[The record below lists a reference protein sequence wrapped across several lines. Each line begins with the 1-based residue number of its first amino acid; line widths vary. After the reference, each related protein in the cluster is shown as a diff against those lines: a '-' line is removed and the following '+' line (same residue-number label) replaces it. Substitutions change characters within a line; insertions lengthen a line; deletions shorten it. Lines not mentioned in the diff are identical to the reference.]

1 VCGAPKQADLATRID
16 LGQNG
21 FDQPDRMLLES
32 ASDWEFRLPRLR
44 VRFRLPLV
52 FAVLAM
58 IGVAIA
64 YVAGM
69 ALVDS
74 WHSDRYPTADLIGSR
89 AIEVLIVS
97 WCLWVGTSIGS
108 FLNVVAWRMPRGQS
122 INGRSI
128 CPRCYVQLRARDN
141 FPVLGWLALGG
152 RCNTCHLPIS
162 ARYPV
167 VESLVGLSITAVA
180 VVELA
185 RWNLPFQDAHRFG
198 GLAWNAMNDTSL
210 IATLVYHTIALS
222 VAWAMGLI
230 RIDGNRLPAKLVLF
244 GLVVVLLPMLV
255 SPKLMVVPWQME
267 VADGWRPDRHYL
279 DAIMRVIT
287 GLVAAI
293 FLARSLARSLC
304 PTADPK
310 TDPLGKGTAR
320 LVDLIAI
327 LAIPIL
333 VVGWQA
339 SVAVVV
345 IASVIAVLVRG
356 WLQSPD
362 ALGAFAIATPVA
374 LTLQLVIWRWS
385 QGFTYWPSEGSSPS
399 VWLAW
404 GAAALMIPIWLR
416 DDLKPDS
423 GQPPTDNR

>member
-1 VCGAPKQADLATRID
+1 MPR
-16 LGQNG
+16 
-21 FDQPDRMLLES
+21 ES
-32 ASDWEFRLPRLR
+32 ASDWEFRLPILR
-44 VRFRLPLV
+44 VRFRLPLI

-58 IGVAIA
+58 IGVATA

-69 ALVDS
+69 VMIDS
-74 WHSDRYPTADLIGSR
+74 RHSDPYRVADLIGTR
-89 AIEVLIVS
+89 VIEVLIVS

-108 FLNVVAWRMPRGQS
+108 FLNVVAWRMPRGHS

-152 RCNTCHLPIS
+152 RCNTCRLPIS
-162 ARYPV
+162 ARYPI
-167 VESLVGLSITAVA
+167 VESLVGLSITLLG

-198 GLAWNAMNDTSL
+198 GLVWNTINHTSL
-210 IATLVYHTIALS
+210 IGTLVYHTIALS

-230 RIDGNRLPAKLVLF
+230 RMDGNRLPAKLVLF
-244 GLVVVLLPMLV
+244 GFVAILLPMLV
-255 SPKLMVVPWQME
+255 FPKLMVVPWQME
-267 VADGWRPDRHYL
+267 VSDSWRPDRRYL

-293 FLARSLARSLC
+293 FLARSLSRSLC

-310 TDPLGKGTAR
+310 TDPLGSGTAR

-327 LAIPIL
+327 LAVPIL

-339 SVAVVV
+339 SVAVAVT
-345 IASVIAVLVRG
+345 ASMIAVVVRRY
-356 WLQSPD
+356 LQSTD
-362 ALGAFAIATPVA
+362 ALGAFAIAMPAA

-404 GAAALMIPIWLR
+404 GATALLIPIWLR
-416 DDLKPDS
+416 DELKPE
-423 GQPPTDNR
+423 T